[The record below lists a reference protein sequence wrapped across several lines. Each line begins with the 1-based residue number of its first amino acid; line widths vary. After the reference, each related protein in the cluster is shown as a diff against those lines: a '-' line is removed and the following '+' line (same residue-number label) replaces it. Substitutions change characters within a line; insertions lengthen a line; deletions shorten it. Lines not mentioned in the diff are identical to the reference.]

1 MRDAGERV
9 RVKGR
14 VKEGRRSRC
23 SVGGTACAHT
33 HAPRH
38 ASCTRTCASRAD
50 ISRRSLDSIAST
62 LCSSF
67 SRCRLLSSLHP
78 VFRPLSPGSAFPVT
92 HSPASFAHPKR
103 LLATIPVP
111 ISLAFPR
118 PTCIF
123 ESRLRPPSSACPL
136 LGTFITSSL
145 TMGVPRIGGTGG
157 RRGCRKRGLC
167 ADLSPESAASH
178 SFFTP
183 VWPLDWGL
191 LVDAAPLP
199 AGWVPF

>member
-1 MRDAGERV
+1 MRA
-9 RVKGR
+9 KGSEYGDG
-14 VKEGRRSRC
+14 KEGRRSRG
-23 SVGGTACAHT
+23 SKGTACAHT
-33 HAPRH
+33 RRGTHAPRH
-38 ASCTRTCASRAD
+38 LSCTHTCASRAD

-78 VFRPLSPGSAFPVT
+78 AFRPLSPGSAFPGT
-92 HSPASFAHPKR
+92 HSAASFAHPKL
-103 LLATIPVP
+103 LLASSPVP

-118 PTCIF
+118 PSRIF

-136 LGTFITSSL
+136 PGTFITSSL

-157 RRGCRKRGLC
+157 RRGCLKRGLR
-167 ADLSPESAASH
+167 ADLSPESASSH
-178 SFFTP
+178 SFFTSA
-183 VWPLDWGL
+183 WSLDGGL

-199 AGWVPF
+199 AGWIRF